1 MWLCANALD
10 RSVLLEGTKRPF
22 VMSEAPSAASES
34 APPSPAGRVH
44 DAGEIS
50 NHPLWQR
57 SAGVGK
63 HPPYPSN
70 NGKRPGKERSKDN
83 PMQDSPNPSR
93 MCPISMLE
101 LEIRSRNVLDG
112 ASSVASD
119 VGDEYEEADATHP
132 GPSSSRK
139 RSRVQHEEEGSDTS
153 GDEDEDDQQKKK
165 SSKGASSSNNQRSMI
180 VRAAFGGTAGMT
192 SGIDD
197 AANSE
202 TADNSSVVSGTRRE
216 SQFGPARAFPVTGI
230 SCVGCALPQR
240 IGPVDEFVHASCS
253 KMQEM
258 ALFKLAALVYI
269 EQVVKPAQAEGIVS
283 PSWSWKDVRSH
294 YTLHCVDV
302 RMQRYENLRV
312 LAAMRKTM
320 ELNLLRED
328 PETGEQTLDKSN
340 SAQIL
345 QIMDRQNKILDLVGT
360 DAGGKGVRKPA
371 APA

>member
-1 MWLCANALD
+1 MSDDSDDDAPPGQQPDAAGAAVQTEGSD
-10 RSVLLEGTKRPF
+10 SV
-22 VMSEAPSAASES
+22 
-34 APPSPAGRVH
+34 PPSPSGQVH
-44 DAGEIS
+44 NAEQIS
-50 NHPLWQR
+50 KHPLWQR

-63 HPPYPSN
+63 HPPYPA
-70 NGKRPGKERSKDN
+70 NGKRGKDRASAS
-83 PMQDSPNPSR
+83 PMQDSAHSASR

-101 LEIRSRNVLDG
+101 LEIKSRNVLDG

-119 VGDEYEEADATHP
+119 MGDDDGMEDVRPRSKRKQRAVEEEAPSSNESNDDSDEDA
-132 GPSSSRK
+132 GPS
-139 RSRVQHEEEGSDTS
+139 
-153 GDEDEDDQQKKK
+153 KKK
-165 SSKGASSSNNQRSMI
+165 KPSKENERALI
-180 VRAAFGGTAGMT
+180 VRAAFGGGG
-192 SGIDD
+192 GISNPMEDV
-197 AANSE
+197 ANSE
-202 TADNSSVVSGTRRE
+202 TADNSSVVSGARRE
-216 SQFGPARAFPVTGI
+216 AQFGPARAFPVTGI
-230 SCVGCALPQR
+230 TCVGCALPQR
-240 IGPVDEFVHASCS
+240 IGPVDEFVHTSCS

-269 EQVVKPAQAEGIVS
+269 EQVVKPAKAEGIVS

-328 PETGEQTLDKSN
+328 PDTGEQTLDKQN

-345 QIMDRQNKILDLVGT
+345 QIMDRQNKILDLVGA
-360 DAGGKGVRKPA
+360 DSAAARARKTS